1 MNKYE
6 IKGAGCLLLLIFFIG
21 AFFVSCRYAYILGG
35 RNELRKAENSLK
47 HEVVIIQTTANVE
60 QSKEDSWNDFI
71 EALVWVES
79 KGNCCAVG
87 DKDDTGVLQ
96 IRKPIVDDCNRILG
110 CEMFTY
116 EDRLDSLK
124 SVQMFN
130 VIQDHYN
137 PSHDKHF
144 ALKIWNS
151 RAPIS
156 YHRKVMRKLGEIEN
170 ERKNKNYLDSKK

>member
-1 MNKYE
+1 MMMTPNRGVKILLPTFLLSAAISSLLVCIYMERE
-6 IKGAGCLLLLIFFIG
+6 INTLKTH
-21 AFFVSCRYAYILGG
+21 
-35 RNELRKAENSLK
+35 ENGLK
-47 HEVVIIQTTANVE
+47 HEVVVIYTPTKTDRAE
-60 QSKEDSWNDFI
+60 EDSWNDFI

-130 VIQDHYN
+130 IIQDQYN

-151 RAPIS
+151 KAPIS

-170 ERKNKNYLDSKK
+170 ERKNKNNLVG